1 MAAGVRTGGDP
12 LNLYRLAGAAL
23 HGAEACRRN
32 QTRYACRPRAE
43 EGSKSATFRSEPVHR
58 LGNPTIT
65 PSLPTWL

>member
-32 QTRYACRPRAE
+32 QTRRACRPHAEE
-43 EGSKSATFRSEPVHR
+43 EGSKSATFRSELVHSH
-58 LGNPTIT
+58 GHPTIT
-65 PSLPTWL
+65 PS